1 MIFLSVASAFR
12 RKHQA
17 AGAPLRPHASEGG
30 ITLVELLFTI
40 SVLATVTA
48 IAIPLTS
55 DAVDELRAAN
65 AVRYLEGR
73 IMNAR
78 MEAVKRSTAVAL
90 RFEPSDPDYVYA
102 TYVDGNGNG
111 VRTADIDRGADWR
124 LVAAERLADKFPG
137 VVFGVTDGVPGLDG
151 SDEADGIRIG
161 TARILTMSANGTATS
176 GTLYVKGRGRQFAVR
191 VLGATGRTRVFRYD
205 TGVRRWMA
213 R

>member
-1 MIFLSVASAFR
+1 VPGI
-12 RKHQA
+12 
-17 AGAPLRPHASEGG
+17 AGSQRGL
-30 ITLVELLFTI
+30 TLVELLFTI
-40 SVLATVTA
+40 SLLATITA

-73 IMNAR
+73 ILNAR

-90 RFEPSDPDYVYA
+90 RFEAFAPDYLYG

-111 VRTADIDRGADWR
+111 VRTADIARGVDWC
-124 LVAAERLADKFPG
+124 LTPAERLGDKFPG
-137 VVFGVTDGVPGLDG
+137 VTFGLAADVPDLEGSRASDGV
-151 SDEADGIRIG
+151 RIG
-161 TARILTMSANGTATS
+161 TPRILTMTANGTATS
-176 GTLYVKGRGRQFAVR
+176 GTLYVKGKGAQYAVR

-205 TGVRRWMA
+205 TGVQRWIA